1 MQDGMLDVVAVN
13 GVVHLGQL
21 QVGLSKPIKICQCR
35 EVTISTTK
43 DLPMQVDGEPWGQ
56 QKCTIKIAR
65 KPDPA
70 YMLKRTMDTGGAV
83 ATEMAELLDWAQ
95 SSGTISLQQ
104 RKSLLTEFSRRVEA
118 KRRTFEQ
125 ELQAVEGGGAKQF
138 DAAALRR
145 LAPDRPRDC
154 VVS

>member
-1 MQDGMLDVVAVN
+1 MPW
-13 GVVHLGQL
+13 GV

-65 KPDPA
+65 KPDPVCVVLCLSWAMVLYADSSRTSQA

-83 ATEMAELLDWAQ
+83 ATEMAELLDWYVRA
-95 SSGTISLQQ
+95 
-104 RKSLLTEFSRRVEA
+104 RVPCD
-118 KRRTFEQ
+118 Q
-125 ELQAVEGGGAKQF
+125 VLH
-138 DAAALRR
+138 
-145 LAPDRPRDC
+145 
-154 VVS
+154 